1 MATLYRFDLSVNEAG
16 TSDVIAGVPIL
27 YKEDKMAKIHN
38 FTHNR
43 HDEDETEVVV
53 YYTYHP
59 GYPQRGPTYA
69 CGGEPAEPPEVEIM
83 KATVD
88 GVVIEPTGAEL
99 DAWEAYALEN
109 YEGGPDLDYLRDL
122 RAEREWRRDHG

>member
-1 MATLYRFDLSVNEAG
+1 
-16 TSDVIAGVPIL
+16 VPVL

-43 HDEDETEVVV
+43 HDEDENEVVV

-59 GYPQRGPTYA
+59 GYPQLGPTYS
-69 CGGEPAEPPEVEIM
+69 CGGEPAEPPEVEIV
-83 KATVD
+83 KVVTVD

-109 YEGGPDLDYLRDL
+109 YEGGTDHDYMRDL
-122 RAEREWRRDHG
+122 RAERELERKYD